1 VDEWLDGA
9 RVEEQLVSRIS
20 RRVALAHGTAID
32 DLIVTGLGE
41 VARYL
46 GADAAVLLETRDDDG
61 IAFTHSWFDQ
71 ALGPVPFR
79 SDTKAASYEWL
90 RTRLRRRGAQVI
102 DMEELAVRNGPPSVG
117 ARTVRFLGVV
127 PTYAGDTIVGAICFY
142 FRSELPGA
150 TPTYL
155 QRFAVL
161 ADVLIGAVRRRDADV
176 ALRESEARCR
186 SILESAIAGIWTVTP
201 DWRISFA
208 NDKIAAMLGWTA
220 AELQGRHLLE
230 FIPDTARSRIGDAM
244 ERRARS
250 VSEVI
255 DMQYQHRNGSIRE
268 VRVAASPLLDARG
281 TFTGALAWVVDVP
294 HETRLQ
300 AELATARRLEAV
312 GQLAGGVAHDINN
325 ALTVVLAHAQLG
337 ERATTGATRKPFEQI
352 GAAAQ
357 HAADIARELLA
368 YARRGPAEPR
378 PIDVSAL
385 VTSLLPT
392 LDEIV
397 GPKIATVIE
406 PAEHCVVLGDQVQLE
421 RVLINLA
428 ANARDAMADGGTLG
442 IVLHSERAGD
452 QVSIVVTDTGHG
464 MAPDVV
470 ARAFELF
477 FTTKAEHEGLGLA
490 MAYGV
495 VQQLGGSIRID
506 SRVGAGTTVT
516 ILLPLARSGREL
528 DLA

>member
-1 VDEWLDGA
+1 
-9 RVEEQLVSRIS
+9 
-20 RRVALAHGTAID
+20 
-32 DLIVTGLGE
+32 
-41 VARYL
+41 
-46 GADAAVLLETRDDDG
+46 
-61 IAFTHSWFDQ
+61 
-71 ALGPVPFR
+71 
-79 SDTKAASYEWL
+79 
-90 RTRLRRRGAQVI
+90 
-102 DMEELAVRNGPPSVG
+102 
-117 ARTVRFLGVV
+117 
-127 PTYAGDTIVGAICFY
+127 
-142 FRSELPGA
+142 
-150 TPTYL
+150 
-155 QRFAVL
+155 
-161 ADVLIGAVRRRDADV
+161 
-176 ALRESEARCR
+176 
-186 SILESAIAGIWTVTP
+186 
-201 DWRISFA
+201 
-208 NDKIAAMLGWTA
+208 
-220 AELQGRHLLE
+220 
-230 FIPDTARSRIGDAM
+230 
-244 ERRARS
+244 
-250 VSEVI
+250 
-255 DMQYQHRNGSIRE
+255 
-268 VRVAASPLLDARG
+268 
-281 TFTGALAWVVDVP
+281 VVDVTD
-294 HETRLQ
+294 ETRLQ

-378 PIDVSAL
+378 PLDVSAL

-428 ANARDAMADGGTLG
+428 ANARDAMADGGTLS